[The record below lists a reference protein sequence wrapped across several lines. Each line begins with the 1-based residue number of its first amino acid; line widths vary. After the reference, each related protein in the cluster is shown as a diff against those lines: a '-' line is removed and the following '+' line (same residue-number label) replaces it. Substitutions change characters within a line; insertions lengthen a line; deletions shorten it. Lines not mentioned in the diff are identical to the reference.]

1 FPLADVVL
9 ALKRKIVLFGGN
21 RHYALRID
29 GTAFGRTPLRQHE
42 DAAGPAKTDSRPQSR
57 DAAPDDEKI
66 GGRQSRHGGAASWHP
81 TVPSVVR
88 SESGGQPCQKADPRP
103 RRSR

>member
-1 FPLADVVL
+1 N
-9 ALKRKIVLFGGN
+9 IVLLGGN
-21 RHYALRID
+21 RHTALRID

-42 DAAGPAKTDSRPQSR
+42 DAAGPAQTDGRAQSR

-88 SESGGQPCQKADPRP
+88 SESGGQPCQKADPRA
-103 RRSR
+103 RRARSASDDRPTGGW